1 MDGRDSVG
9 AGGTPRG
16 GGHGEGLRVC
26 TDVPHVTTHLTA
38 NDPVRMREFAQSLSA
53 ELKRRAELL
62 GRVGF
67 VEWHSRH
74 EVSGRIIAQRGTS
87 GAGDLDS
94 PSSSTIRL
102 RPSAAARQQME
113 AAPPLPRLVV
123 VVDDLDALVKPPL
136 GSPGRL
142 SRRFGDTRAGG
153 GGPRGRAAR
162 RAPGGGGR
170 RGGPY
175 GRDGARPAHHA
186 AGRPRRGHTGSG
198 RTSAGAWAVGPGGRP
213 EHALPGWPGD
223 GTHPAHGD
231 APPDGGASGV
241 AAHGRPR
248 PAARSAN

>member
-1 MDGRDSVG
+1 M
-9 AGGTPRG
+9 
-16 GGHGEGLRVC
+16 
-26 TDVPHVTTHLTA
+26 TTHLTA

-123 VVDDLDALVKPPL
+123 VVDDLDALVKPR
-136 GSPGRL
+136 S
-142 SRRFGDTRAGG
+142 
-153 GGPRGRAAR
+153 
-162 RAPGGGGR
+162 AP
-170 RGGPY
+170 
-175 GRDGARPAHHA
+175 
-186 AGRPRRGHTGSG
+186 
-198 RTSAGAWAVGPGGRP
+198 PGGRP
-213 EHALPGWPGD
+213 PG
-223 GTHPAHGD
+223 
-231 APPDGGASGV
+231 
-241 AAHGRPR
+241 R
-248 PAARSAN
+248 